1 MGCGASDA
9 NGDGDVPQT
18 LTTSPSGG
26 TYALPPIIKSNELR
40 KSQDRR
46 PSTATEK
53 YGPHLLAACFFV
65 FRQPAIYH
73 FLCSFNRGASMIT
86 IKVELGTVTAMGT
99 FQGKQVGHVYIS
111 ETATVEE
118 LHRQIRLE
126 VVKTKRATQML
137 DLNPKK
143 TIKQNKL
150 KNGAA
155 VCIIFDDEDPN
166 NDTYDEYAGYDPGN
180 TAMVELPSIG

>member
-46 PSTATEK
+46 PSTATE
-53 YGPHLLAACFFV
+53 
-65 FRQPAIYH
+65 
-73 FLCSFNRGASMIT
+73 NMIT